1 MITKRQGK
9 RAFKRSS
16 QFGGTNKMTNVF
28 NFDDLDTK
36 TAAEAGV
43 EVEILK
49 ADGDTSGLWITVLGI
64 DSSQY
69 QKLRDKFDR
78 IRVRQ
83 MAKAGKNAVDAIYSA
98 AKDNDFELI
107 AECTVGWRH
116 ESKDMPFDVTDKDK
130 LVEFYKKYPLVY
142 DQVRV
147 AVNDRALFTKGSAK
161 S

>member
-1 MITKRQGK
+1 MK
-9 RAFKRSS
+9 
-16 QFGGTNKMTNVF
+16 NVF

-36 TAAEAGV
+36 TAAETGV

-49 ADGDTSGLWITVLGI
+49 ADGDSSGMWITVLGV
-64 DSSQY
+64 DSSQF

-83 MAKAGKNAVDAIYSA
+83 MAKAGRNAVDAIYNS
-98 AKDNDFELI
+98 AKDNDYELI

-116 ESKDMPFDVTDKDK
+116 ESMDMPFDVSDKDA
-130 LVEFYKKYPLVY
+130 LVGFYKKYPLVY

-161 S
+161 P